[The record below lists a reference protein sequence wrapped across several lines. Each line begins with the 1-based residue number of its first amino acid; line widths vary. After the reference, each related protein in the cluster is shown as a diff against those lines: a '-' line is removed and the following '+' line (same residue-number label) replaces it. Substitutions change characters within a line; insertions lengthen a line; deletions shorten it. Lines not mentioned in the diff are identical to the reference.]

1 MSASV
6 KEEPMLEELEM
17 KSSIKESS
25 STLKPV
31 EDICT
36 VYVKEEDVKMEGKL
50 YIYKFIISVYVWMSP
65 HPGQT
70 AEGIRPKICI
80 EIHLDPETWLCII
93 FFRPNCNYHS

>member
-17 KSSIKESS
+17 KSSIKENS

-36 VYVKEEDVKMEGKL
+36 VNVKEEDVKMEGKL
-50 YIYKFIISVYVWMSP
+50 YI
-65 HPGQT
+65 
-70 AEGIRPKICI
+70 
-80 EIHLDPETWLCII
+80 
-93 FFRPNCNYHS
+93 

>member
-1 MSASV
+1 MFIFFLLFSERMSASV

-36 VYVKEEDVKMEGKL
+36 VYVKEEDVKMEGIHTLHIYLKL
-50 YIYKFIISVYVWMSP
+50 
-65 HPGQT
+65 
-70 AEGIRPKICI
+70 
-80 EIHLDPETWLCII
+80 
-93 FFRPNCNYHS
+93 